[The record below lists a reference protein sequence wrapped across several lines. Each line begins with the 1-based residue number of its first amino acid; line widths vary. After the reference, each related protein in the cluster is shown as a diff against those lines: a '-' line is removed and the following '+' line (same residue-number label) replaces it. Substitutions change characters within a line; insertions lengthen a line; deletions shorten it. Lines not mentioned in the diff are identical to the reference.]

1 MKKLFFLSIIFFITF
16 NLFSQSKVSRKA
28 QAKKN
33 PYIIKNPDDTEVV
46 FTPDAGQSLITN
58 TTIKFQ
64 TLIQGIR
71 PGQIMIENPAEIENV
86 DFKSLRRME
95 DYSEE
100 GGTRIEISLVFK
112 KRGDYELEPLTVQVK
127 GKIKKIPFEKLT
139 IKPNPME
146 LSPILSVNFKSGES
160 VTSAS
165 GLSSQEKIIKN
176 AQAGEK
182 IYFTL
187 KLQYTV
193 QLVQY
198 DWELP
203 KDSIFTELKRYEI
216 TEIKTRDK
224 VYSEALIPIADF
236 EWIPLTEGRLEFPQ
250 FKITATSYNGIKQ
263 NLTLPQFFI
272 NVTKGKAMAD
282 VGNSRLDYFDD
293 AFTYDVVEENAAA
306 KIEITDSICE
316 EIAALRSKERN
327 SLSFSAVRERA
338 EYEKSLNLP
347 YEQKE
352 FRVALFILAVVMVI
366 TIGVFLVLFIYRKMP
381 LAYIFMGVLEV
392 CSIVF
397 MIYTIVQSSIR
408 HGISRGCKIYTIP
421 EEKAESKS
429 EIPAG
434 NRITI
439 TEESGN
445 WIYVEL
451 GENGGWCV
459 KDEVIEIK

>member
-1 MKKLFFLSIIFFITF
+1 MKKIYFLVIVFFITF
-16 NLFSQSKVSRKA
+16 NLFSQNKTSKNA
-28 QAKKN
+28 QTKKN
-33 PYIIKNPDDTEVV
+33 PYIIKNPDNTEVIL
-46 FTPDAGQSLITN
+46 TPDEGQSLITN

-64 TLIQGIR
+64 ALIQGIR
-71 PGQIMIENPAEIENV
+71 PGQIMIENPAEIEDV
-86 DFKSLRRME
+86 VFKSLRRME
-95 DYSEE
+95 EYSEE
-100 GGTRIEISLVFK
+100 GGTRIEVSLVFK
-112 KRGDYELEPLTVQVK
+112 KSGNYELTPLTVQVK
-127 GKIKKIPFEKLT
+127 GKMKKIPFESLT

-146 LSPILSVNFKSGES
+146 LAPILSVNFKSGEA
-160 VTSAS
+160 VTSAA
-165 GLSSQEKIIKN
+165 GLSSQGKIIKN
-176 AQAGEK
+176 ARTGEK

-187 KLQYTV
+187 KLQYAV

-224 VYSEALIPIADF
+224 VYSEELVPVADF

-263 NLTLPQFFI
+263 NLTLPQFYI
-272 NVTKGKAMAD
+272 NVTKGKTAASGKNNEP
-282 VGNSRLDYFDD
+282 VYFDD

-316 EIAALRSKERN
+316 QIAALRSKERN

-352 FRVALFILAVVMVI
+352 FRVILFILAVVMVI
-366 TIGVFLVLFIYRKMP
+366 AAGVFLVLFIYRKMP

-397 MIYTIVQSSIR
+397 MIYTIVQSSAR
-408 HGISRGCKIYTIP
+408 HGISRGCKIYSIP
-421 EEKAESKS
+421 EEKAEAKS

-459 KDEVIEIK
+459 KDDVIEIK

>member
-1 MKKLFFLSIIFFITF
+1 MKKICFLVIVFFITF
-16 NLFSQSKVSRKA
+16 NLFSQSKTS
-28 QAKKN
+28 KKN
-33 PYIIKNPDDTEVV
+33 PNIIKNPDDTEVIL
-46 FTPDAGQSLITN
+46 TPDEGQSLITN

-71 PGQIMIENPAEIENV
+71 PGQIIIENPAEIEDV

-112 KRGDYELEPLTVQVK
+112 KSGNYELEPLTVQVK
-127 GKIKKIPFEKLT
+127 GKMKKIPFEKLT

-146 LSPILSVNFKSGES
+146 LSPILYVNFKSGETVS
-160 VTSAS
+160 SAA
-165 GLSSQEKIIKN
+165 GLSSQEKTIKN
-176 AQAGEK
+176 ARAGEK

-187 KLQYTV
+187 KLQYAV

-224 VYSEALIPIADF
+224 VYSEALIPVADF

-272 NVTKGKAMAD
+272 NVTKGKTVAGA
-282 VGNSRLDYFDD
+282 GNSELDYFDD
-293 AFTYDVVEENAAA
+293 AFTYDEVQENAAA

-327 SLSFSAVRERA
+327 SLSFSASRERA

-352 FRVALFILAVVMVI
+352 FRIVLFILAVVMVI
-366 TIGVFLVLFIYRKMP
+366 TAGVFLVLFIYRKLP
-381 LAYIFMGVLEV
+381 LAYIFMGVFEV

-397 MIYTIVQSSIR
+397 MIYAIVQSSTR
-408 HGISRGCKIYTIP
+408 HGISRGCKIYSIP

-451 GENGGWCV
+451 GENGGWCI